1 MIEIQMI
8 WMLPRAA
15 LLSLSACCRGLGA
28 HQSDGGETGCDSEL
42 LHYEWPVIN

>member
-8 WMLPRAA
+8 WMPPRAA
-15 LLSLSACCRGLGA
+15 LLSLS
-28 HQSDGGETGCDSEL
+28 ETGCDSEL